1 MSRTIYC
8 AYPTYLEE
16 EICKSFAVS
25 LVEQIRRWT
34 NIKVTAEIVPYSNVV
49 GATEKLRGIDNAGV
63 SVFILDVEPVTY
75 YDASYMLPGWRI
87 KRITDHTIQ
96 TQYSCLTKG
105 KWDRKTRTYNLER
118 GKKQWDSFIEMNALA
133 LLYLL
138 DVVPFRAHNLGKYDA
153 HLAIDV
159 GHDRRFSAMS
169 LAIMRDTNDQ
179 PSFLS
184 RSEVYDKPDTQHE
197 MINPVLL
204 EDQIV
209 KLFENIT
216 RRNYSPLKSL
226 LILRDGQT
234 FEKEFNGL
242 MRAVERLKRQGT
254 ITQDAKVDLVDVH
267 KDSLK
272 AIRLWDISSDGAVNN
287 PLEGTV
293 VKINKEF
300 AVITTTGSATLH
312 QGTADPILIRSN
324 GHCTS
329 LEDAA
334 ESIFFGAQ
342 LNWFS
347 LGVAQKLPLALKI
360 TDDELTARYAQEI
373 RRVR

>member
-1 MSRTIYC
+1 
-8 AYPTYLEE
+8 
-16 EICKSFAVS
+16 
-25 LVEQIRRWT
+25 
-34 NIKVTAEIVPYSNVV
+34 
-49 GATEKLRGIDNAGV
+49 
-63 SVFILDVEPVTY
+63 
-75 YDASYMLPGWRI
+75 
-87 KRITDHTIQ
+87 
-96 TQYSCLTKG
+96 
-105 KWDRKTRTYNLER
+105 
-118 GKKQWDSFIEMNALA
+118 
-133 LLYLL
+133 
-138 DVVPFRAHNLGKYDA
+138 
-153 HLAIDV
+153 
-159 GHDRRFSAMS
+159 MS
-169 LAIMRDTNDQ
+169 LTIMRDTNEQ

-209 KLFENIT
+209 KLFENIS
-216 RRNYSPLKSL
+216 RRSHSSLKSI
-226 LILRDGQT
+226 LILRDGQM
-234 FEKEFNGL
+234 FEKELNGL
-242 MRAVERLKRQGT
+242 MKAIEKLKTMGSLS
-254 ITQDAKVDLVDVH
+254 QDAKVDLVDVH

-272 AIRLWDISSDGAVNN
+272 AIRFWDVYEDGTIHN

-293 VKINKEF
+293 IKLNNEL
-300 AVITTTGSATLH
+300 AAITTTGSATLH

-334 ESIFFGAQ
+334 ESIFVGAQ

-347 LGVAQKLPLALKI
+347 PGVAQKLPFALKI